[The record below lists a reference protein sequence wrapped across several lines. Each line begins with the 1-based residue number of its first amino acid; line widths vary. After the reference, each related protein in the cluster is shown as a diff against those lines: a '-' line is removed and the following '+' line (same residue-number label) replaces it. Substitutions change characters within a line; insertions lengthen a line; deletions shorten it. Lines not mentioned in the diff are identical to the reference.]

1 MDKKTTQVVTVATV
15 VILLIGLLVRAL
27 VTRDQEQPLP
37 PPPAETRPEDK
48 KGPTPAPL
56 YPSLHLTMGN
66 PSGASEAE
74 ATPNNF
80 LMRKPYF
87 ALSYNNERGT
97 PNWVS
102 WCLKE
107 TDLGPAPRGDFFP
120 DPDLPRGFHRITPRD
135 YTGTGFDRGHLCPR
149 SDRTATNE
157 MANATFVM
165 TNIVPQ
171 SPQLNQRGWA
181 DFEDYCRDQVKHK
194 HQVLYVVAGPQGVG
208 GEGSNGRAETIAGGK
223 VTVPAKCWKVVLAV
237 DGGTGGDDDIGR
249 VGANSRVIAIVMP
262 NDQTIGHDW
271 PKYRTSVK
279 EVETLT
285 GFTFFDRVPV
295 NVIDPLK
302 SKVDDTHIAPV
313 GKTRTGD

>member
-1 MDKKTTQVVTVATV
+1 VDKKTMQVVVTVATV
-15 VILLIGLLVRAL
+15 VILLIGLLVWAL
-27 VTRDQEQPLP
+27 VTINQAPPALQP
-37 PPPAETRPEDK
+37 PPNTRPEDK
-48 KGPTPAPL
+48 NEPLPQGEPAPL
-56 YPSLHLTMGN
+56 YPSVHLTMGN
-66 PSGASEAE
+66 PSGASEAD
-74 ATPNNF
+74 ASPNNL

-87 ALSYNNERGT
+87 ALSYNNVQGT

-107 TDLGPAPRGDFFP
+107 SDLGPAPRGDFFP
-120 DPDLPRGFHRITPRD
+120 DPDLPKGFHRITPRD

-171 SPQLNQRGWA
+171 SPHLNQRAWA
-181 DFEDYCRDQVKHK
+181 DFEDYCRDQVKDK

-249 VGANSRVIAIVMP
+249 VGPHTRVLAVMMP
-262 NDQTIGHDW
+262 NNQSVGHGW
-271 PKYRTSVK
+271 QKYRTSVRD
-279 EVETLT
+279 VESLT
-285 GFTFFDRVPV
+285 GCRFFDRVPP
-295 NVIDPLK
+295 NIIDPLK
-302 SKVDDTHIAPV
+302 SRVDDAPIS
-313 GKTRTGD
+313 R